1 MRECLNYPHV
11 MLDLVIR
18 TILLVG
24 SISLNVRMSPVE
36 TMTEVHVFVSS
47 VIILVSCAQALL
59 IYIVYLFLEHC
70 FSIKLDRHQWL
81 VFTPLTVAL
90 AKQKDKRRGDFHAT
104 SHPGKSLF
112 VLTDATLL
120 DDEGSDSDTGSTTDT
135 RIVSRA
141 VSEAGEAASD
151 RRCEP
156 GAGTGLKIVPSVDD
170 HMNDHMNDRSDEKAL
185 DTVLKIGGGTHTP
198 LEPYTGDFSSE
209 FDTDIFFDDLGA
221 VSRETNNVYTD
232 IYLLGIA
239 TFCIFYSVDTVST
252 IPCHSFLIGLTL
264 ASVRDVASLV
274 RSIRADMLFN
284 LGLARSIT
292 LLSFITI
299 ILAQSSLGVVL
310 RMQYRNHVEELNP
323 SFLNIMLSIV
333 LPLLSPCMLLTISPK
348 TTPLVTIQE
357 CSPFV
362 VTMALWYIAFFLS
375 LRGHLHSAMSFD
387 NSTAIDID
395 MGIEMEQSFHLDT
408 AVDHGYNIPW
418 IMFSPIFK
426 VLAMSIIV
434 AAIINRRNLEILCP
448 IQLVLTSRV
457 LLHTLTRDIPDDV
470 GMLQDARTE
479 KRLVVMSFIFTAVA
493 CLSTFTKEMLWRHGD
508 MSEDVATTRRRP
520 KSMSD

>member
-1 MRECLNYPHV
+1 
-11 MLDLVIR
+11 
-18 TILLVG
+18 
-24 SISLNVRMSPVE
+24 
-36 TMTEVHVFVSS
+36 
-47 VIILVSCAQALL
+47 
-59 IYIVYLFLEHC
+59 
-70 FSIKLDRHQWL
+70 
-81 VFTPLTVAL
+81 
-90 AKQKDKRRGDFHAT
+90 
-104 SHPGKSLF
+104 
-112 VLTDATLL
+112 
-120 DDEGSDSDTGSTTDT
+120 
-135 RIVSRA
+135 
-141 VSEAGEAASD
+141 
-151 RRCEP
+151 
-156 GAGTGLKIVPSVDD
+156 
-170 HMNDHMNDRSDEKAL
+170 
-185 DTVLKIGGGTHTP
+185 
-198 LEPYTGDFSSE
+198 
-209 FDTDIFFDDLGA
+209 
-221 VSRETNNVYTD
+221 
-232 IYLLGIA
+232 
-239 TFCIFYSVDTVST
+239 
-252 IPCHSFLIGLTL
+252 
-264 ASVRDVASLV
+264 
-274 RSIRADMLFN
+274 
-284 LGLARSIT
+284 
-292 LLSFITI
+292 
-299 ILAQSSLGVVL
+299 L